1 MTRVLRIDA
10 DGVASMHKPD
20 PGDLRAWQDLVGGF
34 IEPIFGPGWCGYV
47 NEDGRNDGL
56 AFNPV
61 ASMLVRDMGGLGYG
75 LLVGPVLFFGPADEQ
90 GDPTDLPEFLLAE
103 AAVLLAA
110 SGAVKT
116 DEQMR

>member
-10 DGVASMHKPD
+10 DGVASMHNPD

-47 NEDGRNDGL
+47 NEDGIYERL
-56 AFNPV
+56 APNPV
-61 ASMLVRDMGGLGYG
+61 ASILVRDAGGLGYG
-75 LLVGPVLFFGPADEQ
+75 VLVGPVLFFGPADED
-90 GDPTDLPEFLLAE
+90 GDPTDVPEFLVAE

-110 SGAVKT
+110 SGAVIPGAAP
-116 DEQMR
+116 